1 MQSLTREEN
10 LKHTFIKKETKMAR
24 KLFLLDKLIQYFIG
38 KPFVERQLMSQQ
50 GKKVKVF
57 FCIIFQLSVV
67 FMGLLEIP
75 SSSRSSQRD
84 LETIFS
90 MLTSR
95 RNRFKAGK
103 KFFNDILS

>member
-1 MQSLTREEN
+1 MQSLARKEN
-10 LKHTFIKKETKMAR
+10 LKLTFITNETKMAR

-57 FCIIFQLSVV
+57 FYIIFQLSVV

-75 SSSRSSQRD
+75 SKCRTSQKD
-84 LETIFS
+84 FETIFS
-90 MLTSR
+90 TLTSR

-103 KFFNDILS
+103 KFFNDIFS

>member
-1 MQSLTREEN
+1 
-10 LKHTFIKKETKMAR
+10 MAW
-24 KLFLLDKLIQYFIG
+24 KLVLLDKLIQYFIG

-75 SSSRSSQRD
+75 SKCRSSQKD
-84 LETIFS
+84 IETIFDIETKS
-90 MLTSR
+90 IQSR
-95 RNRFKAGK
+95 K
-103 KFFNDILS
+103 KVF